1 MPNVTTVSSHD
12 DNPHKIR
19 IDCRNRVTRDYLDL
33 ATISWAAGGRG
44 TTTMRR
50 IEVGQLITI
59 LANVAVLV
67 GLVALMLE
75 LRQNTQA
82 LRNEA
87 DVAIWSIGSQTA
99 GLVAD
104 NREIAELLLA
114 TRTQELTEFSPIE
127 QFRISLIFQMLVDRF
142 ELQFR
147 LSERNGEMLQRVDWV
162 FPEDILEQQSFK
174 TWWQSNRHIAHPDF
188 RTYLDSF
195 VE

>member
-1 MPNVTTVSSHD
+1 
-12 DNPHKIR
+12 
-19 IDCRNRVTRDYLDL
+19 
-33 ATISWAAGGRG
+33 
-44 TTTMRR
+44 MRR
-50 IEVGQLITI
+50 IEVSQLITI
-59 LANVAVLV
+59 LANVAVFV
-67 GLVALMLE
+67 GLVVLVLE
-75 LRQNTQA
+75 VRQNTQA

-127 QFRISLIFQMLVDRF
+127 QFRISLIFELLVDRF

-147 LSERNGEMLQRVDWV
+147 LSERSGEMLQRVDWV
-162 FPEDILEQQSFK
+162 FPEDMLEQQSFK

-188 RTYLDSF
+188 QTYLDSF

>member
-1 MPNVTTVSSHD
+1 
-12 DNPHKIR
+12 
-19 IDCRNRVTRDYLDL
+19 
-33 ATISWAAGGRG
+33 
-44 TTTMRR
+44 MRR

-59 LANVAVLV
+59 LANVAVFV
-67 GLVALMLE
+67 GLVVLVLE
-75 LRQNTQA
+75 IRQNTEA

-99 GLVAD
+99 SLVAD

-114 TRTQELTEFSPIE
+114 AQTQDLTEFSPIE
-127 QFRISLIFQMLVDRF
+127 QFRISMIFEMVMDRF

-147 LSERNGEMLQRVDWV
+147 LSERSGEMLQRVDWV
-162 FPEDILEQQSFK
+162 FPEDMLEQQSFK
-174 TWWQSNRHIAHPDF
+174 TWWQSSRHLAHPDF

>member
-1 MPNVTTVSSHD
+1 
-12 DNPHKIR
+12 
-19 IDCRNRVTRDYLDL
+19 
-33 ATISWAAGGRG
+33 
-44 TTTMRR
+44 MRR

-59 LANVAVLV
+59 LANGAVLV

-99 GLVAD
+99 SLVAD

-114 TRTQELTEFSPIE
+114 ARTQDLTEFSPIE

-162 FPEDILEQQSFK
+162 FPEDMLEQQSFT
-174 TWWQSNRHIAHPDF
+174 TWWQSNRHLTHPDF

>member
-1 MPNVTTVSSHD
+1 
-12 DNPHKIR
+12 
-19 IDCRNRVTRDYLDL
+19 
-33 ATISWAAGGRG
+33 
-44 TTTMRR
+44 MRR

-59 LANVAVLV
+59 LANVAVFV
-67 GLVALMLE
+67 GLVVLVLE
-75 LRQNTQA
+75 IRQNTEA

-114 TRTQELTEFSPIE
+114 ARTQDLTEFSPIE

-162 FPEDILEQQSFK
+162 FPEDMLEQQSFK
-174 TWWQSNRHIAHPDF
+174 AWWQSNRHLTHPDF

-195 VE
+195 VD